1 MLQTTTN
8 GRRFGKGL
16 TNKRWLYCL
25 SICGC
30 FSAVFLIISLAISR
44 NIPQTR
50 PWWDAETV
58 KAHYSTYRKGTQ
70 AATIF
75 LFVSGALFLPY
86 SAAITSQIRLI
97 PDLDPA
103 IADLQLAS
111 ATAGVWFWMISAIF
125 MSLLSFRDYSAEL
138 IQFLNDAMWMS
149 LLLNW
154 PIFWMQF
161 WTIAWAIFADRSADP
176 VFPKVMG
183 LVNFAAPIVLS
194 LGSGVH
200 MHHTGPLAWNGGLV
214 FWPTV
219 VVFGVEMN
227 CSCWYMLRNIRRNRY
242 S

>member
-1 MLQTTTN
+1 MPQTIIN
-8 GRRFGKGL
+8 GGKLGKGL

-25 SICGC
+25 SFCGC
-30 FSAVFLIISLAISR
+30 LSAIFLIISLAASR
-44 NIPQTR
+44 NIPPTR

-58 KAHYSTYRKGTQ
+58 TAHYSKYRSGTQ
-70 AATIF
+70 TATLF

-97 PDLDPA
+97 PDLNPA

-125 MSLLSFRDYSAEL
+125 MSLLTFRDYSPEI
-138 IQFLNDAMWMS
+138 IQLLNDAMWMS

-154 PIFWMQF
+154 PIFSIQF
-161 WTIAWAIFADRSADP
+161 WTIAWAVFADRSAEP
-176 VFPKVMG
+176 VFPKLMG
-183 LVNFAAPIVLS
+183 WVNLLAPIVLA

-200 MHHTGPLAWNGGLV
+200 IYHTGPLAWNGGLV

-219 VVFGVEMN
+219 IVFGVEIN
-227 CSCWYMLRNIRRNRY
+227 CSCWYMLRNTRRNRY